1 MLQTFDK
8 FKIPPD
14 INLQGGEIKS
24 IEETEEIDPEDN
36 CKVQVITYTIVSAD
50 GTEES
55 QITKRRKLKVNCT
68 QHTKRTQFYNGK
80 EATKEEKFEVLSA
93 DVNGF
98 QRYHY
103 DSNEPSTIRFD
114 NNNMFSHS
122 LIRPQDNFM
131 SLLIEKKDQL
141 KKAFPDLFENMRTQP
156 AIFETPST
164 TTETVVNPD
173 GTTTTRTQTSKAFSS
188 RYTHHETYVNGVK
201 QESKCKYRAQF
212 EYKGPDGG
220 FSMNLKNAADDDLS
234 EDETDDDDLL
244 FKRFILPD
252 NNYPTPQMM
261 IAYRNDRKPSSSLRA
276 IEDDRHSHSDFS
288 EITDTTS
295 ALINDTGK
303 TPKIEPKALKR
314 QEKAFHAVNE
324 IAESE
329 ARYVA
334 KLALLEKFRAEVEK
348 EKVLEKKQMSGIF
361 ANTTSLYQF
370 HNQHLLPQLLDRTRY
385 WQTHHRI
392 SDVFKKQAPFMKM
405 YSEYTNNY
413 KNAIQIF
420 EDNLK
425 KKKKFN
431 DIVRSYEK
439 SPECENLPLISHL
452 ICPVQRV
459 MRYQLLLKEYLKY
472 LTAEDHDFEDTEKA
486 LELVLEAASHAN
498 EMMRRLDRYRN
509 VLEVQEL
516 LGNSISLVSPGREL
530 LKRSKLMKI
539 SSKYDKTE
547 ERHLF
552 VFNDIIL
559 LASERSIALGG
570 KFRVRA
576 IFDVY
581 YTNICEGDNLE
592 RENSFY
598 LRGCDSQNGPTTR
611 IELFT
616 ETSSEKKEIIDSI
629 WSAIM
634 EVQQRKKSFTTSFSN
649 NSLNSP
655 RTERKCCA
663 KCEADFTWFI
673 SSIACTRCNQR
684 YCKKC
689 FGHRRQDHKR
699 LRICEECVKQYNE
712 KRRSKESRG
721 LTERQNLL
729 EVSAITDDYVV
740 RGNLK
745 FKGPSGKTVTR
756 FFVLRKN
763 FCLYSYLD
771 EEADS
776 ALAMLPISGC
786 EIEQLQEKYSFSIRH
801 LNRIY
806 TFTSQT
812 DTEHAEWMAAL
823 ILSANAQLPTED
835 SRKSA

>member
-1 MLQTFDK
+1 
-8 FKIPPD
+8 
-14 INLQGGEIKS
+14 
-24 IEETEEIDPEDN
+24 
-36 CKVQVITYTIVSAD
+36 
-50 GTEES
+50 
-55 QITKRRKLKVNCT
+55 
-68 QHTKRTQFYNGK
+68 
-80 EATKEEKFEVLSA
+80 
-93 DVNGF
+93 
-98 QRYHY
+98 
-103 DSNEPSTIRFD
+103 
-114 NNNMFSHS
+114 
-122 LIRPQDNFM
+122 
-131 SLLIEKKDQL
+131 
-141 KKAFPDLFENMRTQP
+141 
-156 AIFETPST
+156 
-164 TTETVVNPD
+164 
-173 GTTTTRTQTSKAFSS
+173 
-188 RYTHHETYVNGVK
+188 
-201 QESKCKYRAQF
+201 
-212 EYKGPDGG
+212 
-220 FSMNLKNAADDDLS
+220 
-234 EDETDDDDLL
+234 
-244 FKRFILPD
+244 
-252 NNYPTPQMM
+252 
-261 IAYRNDRKPSSSLRA
+261 
-276 IEDDRHSHSDFS
+276 
-288 EITDTTS
+288 
-295 ALINDTGK
+295 
-303 TPKIEPKALKR
+303 
-314 QEKAFHAVNE
+314 
-324 IAESE
+324 
-329 ARYVA
+329 
-334 KLALLEKFRAEVEK
+334 
-348 EKVLEKKQMSGIF
+348 
-361 ANTTSLYQF
+361 
-370 HNQHLLPQLLDRTRY
+370 
-385 WQTHHRI
+385 
-392 SDVFKKQAPFMKM
+392 
-405 YSEYTNNY
+405 
-413 KNAIQIF
+413 
-420 EDNLK
+420 
-425 KKKKFN
+425 
-431 DIVRSYEK
+431 
-439 SPECENLPLISHL
+439 
-452 ICPVQRV
+452 
-459 MRYQLLLKEYLKY
+459 
-472 LTAEDHDFEDTEKA
+472 
-486 LELVLEAASHAN
+486 
-498 EMMRRLDRYRN
+498 
-509 VLEVQEL
+509 
-516 LGNSISLVSPGREL
+516 
-530 LKRSKLMKI
+530 MKI

-559 LASERSIALGG
+559 LASERSITLGG

-629 WSAIM
+629 WAAIM
-634 EVQQRKKSFTTSFSN
+634 EMQQRKKSFTTSFSN
-649 NSLNSP
+649 NSLTSP